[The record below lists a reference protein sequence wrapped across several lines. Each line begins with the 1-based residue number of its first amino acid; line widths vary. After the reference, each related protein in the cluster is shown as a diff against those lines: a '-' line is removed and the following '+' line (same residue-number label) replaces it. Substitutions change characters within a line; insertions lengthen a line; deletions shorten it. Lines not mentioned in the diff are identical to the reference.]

1 MVTKLYTKKIV
12 LKIVNN
18 QNSDGSAK
26 IKHSKMHKQHTTAS
40 RLHHI
45 ERVDRGVNFLS
56 VDFYQLLLI

>member
-45 ERVDRGVNFLS
+45 ERVDGGVIFYQS
-56 VDFYQLLLI
+56 IYQLLLI